1 MPSADLPVDE
11 REYSMSFHPPE
22 QHVERYA
29 DLLVNFALGDGAG
42 ISPGDVVQLVAN
54 ESAKPLYAAVS
65 RAVWRAG
72 GQLIN
77 DYRPDD
83 DATTNLSRDFY
94 EIASDEQI
102 SFFKESYVHGVIDQA
117 DHLIYLEADADPRA
131 LSQVDPAKI
140 IAHQSSMLP
149 AMKWRDDKEN
159 AGRFSWTIALYG
171 TPAMAAEANL
181 TFEEYWDQIV
191 AACFLDDE
199 DPKERWRSVDAQIK
213 LTVGALDALPIE
225 RLHVRGEDIDLRLT
239 LGEGRRWIGGGGK
252 NIPSFEIFT
261 APDWRGTEGRVRFSE
276 PLYVHG
282 NLITGVELEFAD
294 GVVTRA
300 SAAENEP
307 MLTEMLSA
315 ENANRIGEFSLTDAR
330 FSRITKFMATTL
342 YDENVGG
349 PNGNTHLAVGKAI
362 QACYDGDPSSLSD
375 EDWQRLGF
383 NDSIVHTDIVSTTDR
398 EVTATLTDGSE
409 RVIYAGGHFQLDAL

>member
-1 MPSADLPVDE
+1 
-11 REYSMSFHPPE
+11 MSFQPPE
-22 QHVERYA
+22 EQVERYA

-42 ISPGDVVQLVAN
+42 ISPGDVVHMIAN

-72 GQLIN
+72 GQVIG

-83 DATTNLSRDFY
+83 DAVTNLTRDFY

-102 SFFKESYVHGVIDQA
+102 SFFKESYTRGLIEQA
-117 DHLIYLEADADPRA
+117 DHLIFLEADADPRA
-131 LSQVDPAKI
+131 LSDVDPAKI
-140 IAHQSSMLP
+140 IARQSSMLP
-149 AMKWRDDKEN
+149 SMRWRDEKEN

-171 TPAMAAEANL
+171 TPAMAAEAKL
-181 TFEEYWDQIV
+181 SFEEYWDQIV
-191 AACFLDDE
+191 AACFLDE
-199 DPKERWRSVDAQIK
+199 ADPKAHWRTVDAQIK
-213 LTVGALDALPIE
+213 ATVAALDALAIE
-225 RLHVRGEDIDLRLT
+225 RLHVHGEDIDLRLT
-239 LGEGRRWIGGGGK
+239 LGEGRRWVGGGGK

-261 APDWRGTEGRVRFSE
+261 APNWRGTEGRVRFSE

-300 SAAENEP
+300 SAAENESL
-307 MLTEMLSA
+307 LTEMLGA

-349 PNGNTHLAVGKAI
+349 PFGNTHLAVGKAI
-362 QACYDGDPSSLSD
+362 QACYDGDPSSLSAA
-375 EDWQRLGF
+375 DWDRLGF
-383 NDSIVHTDIVSTTDR
+383 NESIVHTDIVSTTDR
-398 EVTATLTDGSE
+398 EVTATLADGSE
-409 RVIYAGGHFQLDAL
+409 RVIYAGGQFQVDAL

>member
-1 MPSADLPVDE
+1 
-11 REYSMSFHPPE
+11 MSYQPPE
-22 QHVERYA
+22 QYVERYA

-42 ISPGDVVQLVAN
+42 ISRGEVVRLIAT

-72 GQLIN
+72 GLVIG

-83 DATTNLSRDFY
+83 DAVSNLSRDFY
-94 EIASDEQI
+94 TIASDDQI
-102 SFFKESYVHGVIDQA
+102 SFFMESYRRGLIDQM
-117 DHLIYLEADADPRA
+117 DHTIFIEAEADPRA
-131 LSQVDPAKI
+131 LSEVDPAKL

-149 AMKWRDDKEN
+149 AMKWHEEKEN

-171 TPAMAAEANL
+171 TAAMASEADL
-181 TFEEYWDQIV
+181 SLQEYWEQII

-199 DPKERWRSVDAQIK
+199 DPKARWHAVDEQIK
-213 LTVGALDALPIE
+213 STVAALDALAIQ
-225 RLHVRGEDIDLRLT
+225 RVHVRGEDIDLRLT
-239 LGEGRRWIGGGGK
+239 VGEGRRWVGGGGK

-294 GVVTRA
+294 GVVTKA
-300 SAAENEP
+300 TADENESL
-307 MLTEMLSA
+307 LTEILSA
-315 ENANRIGEFSLTDAR
+315 ENANRIGEFSLTDGR

-349 PNGNTHLAVGKAI
+349 PFGNTHLAVGRAI
-362 QACYDGDPSSLSD
+362 QACYDGDPSTLTT

-383 NDSIVHTDIVSTTDR
+383 NESIVHTDIVSTTDR
-398 EVTATLTDGSE
+398 EVTATLADGSE
-409 RVIYAGGHFQLDAL
+409 RVIYAGGRFQLDGAG

>member
-1 MPSADLPVDE
+1 
-11 REYSMSFHPPE
+11 MSFHPPE
-22 QHVERYA
+22 HHIKRYA
-29 DLLVNFALGDGAG
+29 DLLVNFALGDGSG
-42 ISPGDVVQLVAN
+42 ISSGDVVRVIAT

-65 RAVWRAG
+65 REVWRAG
-72 GQLIN
+72 GMVIGNYQ
-77 DYRPDD
+77 PDD

-94 EIASDEQI
+94 AIASDEQI
-102 SFFKESYVHGVIDQA
+102 SFFMESYRRGLIDQT
-117 DHLIYLEADADPRA
+117 DHLIYLEAEADPRA
-131 LSQVDPAKI
+131 LSDVDPAKL
-140 IAHQSSMLP
+140 IAHQSSMMP
-149 AMKWRDDKEN
+149 AMRWQDEKEN
-159 AGRFSWTIALYG
+159 ADRFSWTIALYG

-199 DPKERWRSVDAQIK
+199 DPKTRWRTVDGQIK
-213 LTVGALDALPIE
+213 ATVAALDALAIE
-225 RLHVRGEDIDLRLT
+225 RLHVRGDDIDLRLT
-239 LGEGRRWIGGGGK
+239 LGGGRRWVGGGGK

-294 GVVTRA
+294 GVISRA
-300 SAAENEP
+300 SATENESL
-307 MLTEMLSA
+307 LTEMLSA

-349 PNGNTHLAVGKAI
+349 PFGNTHLAVGKAI
-362 QACYDGDPSSLSD
+362 QACYDGDPSQLAS
-375 EDWQRLGF
+375 EDWERLGF
-383 NDSIVHTDIVSTTDR
+383 NNSIVHTDIVSTTDR
-398 EVTATLTDGSE
+398 EVTATLADGSE
-409 RVIYAGGHFQLDAL
+409 RLIYSGGQFQLDAL